1 MNVLLF
7 ILALV
12 HVIISGLMMFRKDYT
27 GLDLRGKAK
36 SMNKSTENIP
46 FIGLFYVDWLLSFI
60 VCLVIV
66 LLTSMKPKPKPK

>member
-66 LLTSMKPKPKPK
+66 LLTSMKPKPK